1 MFGRKARRPPR
12 WDNTVPRHAD
22 LITMAKSNP
31 TTRART
37 NADRASKVAK
47 TDVADRL
54 GVDAPDLNEATPA
67 AHMTASVDHARYA
80 AVTDLSAVLRQ
91 IETAYGRNY
100 YGDNDAEYGFS
111 PPNLPSDEQ
120 ARIDRLRA
128 IYHDPRGPL
137 RPLLFGSDEIRERLA
152 AVRRACPAFTALV
165 DLVDR
170 CVALSQVT
178 DSPVS
183 IPPLLIAGPPG
194 IGKTHF
200 AKALAAALGVALHPL
215 QFSTMSDAQQMIA
228 GHPTSWRGARMGV
241 MTEALFEGDTAS
253 PVFLGDEIDKFV
265 THWSEQPYN
274 VLLNVLEPENS
285 RALYDE
291 YLRVPFDL
299 SSSIFVATANDV
311 ALLPPFIIDRLLV
324 FTVAPPTGEQLMAV
338 TQLICAAAVADLRN
352 AVLAPA
358 DDVLKR
364 LARANPRRI
373 ARIVR
378 LAFAYAAT
386 AGRDHIVI
394 ADVDAAEA
402 LAGGPAARTPIGFLT
417 PISGTACQK
426 REEKVH
432 DRHDDEQ
439 GRKRLRERE

>member
-1 MFGRKARRPPR
+1 M
-12 WDNTVPRHAD
+12 
-22 LITMAKSNP
+22 
-31 TTRART
+31 
-37 NADRASKVAK
+37 
-47 TDVADRL
+47 
-54 GVDAPDLNEATPA
+54 
-67 AHMTASVDHARYA
+67 
-80 AVTDLSAVLRQ
+80 LRQ
-91 IETAYGRNY
+91 IEIAYGRQY
-100 YGDNDAEYGFS
+100 FGDNDAEYGFS
-111 PPNLPSDEQ
+111 PPNLTSDEQ
-120 ARIDRLRA
+120 TRIDRLRA

-137 RPLLFGSDEIRERLA
+137 RPLLFGSDEIRSRLA
-152 AVRRACPAFTALV
+152 AVRRACPAFTMIV

-183 IPPLLIAGPPG
+183 IPPLLVAGPPG

-200 AKALAAALGVALHPL
+200 ANALAGALGVQMHPL
-215 QFSTMSDAQQMIA
+215 QFSTNGDAQQLVT

-253 PVFLGDEIDKFV
+253 PVFLGDEIEKFV

-285 RALYDE
+285 RTLVDE

-299 SSSIFVATANDV
+299 SHAIFIATANDV
-311 ALLPPFIIDRLLV
+311 SLLPPFIIDRLLV

-338 TQLICAAAVADLRN
+338 TRLICAAAVAELRN
-352 AVLAPA
+352 AFLAPDNDVLA
-358 DDVLKR
+358 R

-378 LAFAYAAT
+378 LAFAYAAA

-402 LAGGPAARTPIGFLT
+402 LAGGPAARTAIGFLT
-417 PISGTACQK
+417 PMPVAACEK

-432 DRHDDEQ
+432 DHRDHEE

>member
-1 MFGRKARRPPR
+1 M
-12 WDNTVPRHAD
+12 T
-22 LITMAKSNP
+22 KSNP
-31 TTRART
+31 TTRARI
-37 NADRASKVAK
+37 NADRASHVAE

-54 GVDAPDLNEATPA
+54 GFDAPDVNEANPA
-67 AHMTASVDHARYA
+67 ARLTSSDEPSRYA
-80 AVTDLSAVLRQ
+80 AVTDISAVLRQ

-111 PPNLPSDEQ
+111 PPNLTSDEQ
-120 ARIDRLRA
+120 TRIDRLRA

-137 RPLLFGSDEIRERLA
+137 RPLLFGSDAIRERLE
-152 AVRRACPAFTALV
+152 AVRRACPAFTAIV

-170 CVALSQVT
+170 CVALSQAT

-200 AKALAAALGVALHPL
+200 AKALAGALEVAMHPL
-215 QFSTMSDAQQMIA
+215 QFSTNGDAQQLIA

-241 MTEALFEGDTAS
+241 MTEALLEGNTAS
-253 PVFLGDEIDKFV
+253 PVFLGDELDKFV

-274 VLLNVLEPENS
+274 ILLNVLEPENS
-285 RALYDE
+285 RALVDE

-299 SSSIFVATANDV
+299 SHAIFIATANDV
-311 ALLPPFIIDRLLV
+311 SLLPPFIIDRLLIFLV
-324 FTVAPPTGEQLMAV
+324 VPPTGEQLMAV
-338 TQLICAAAVADLRN
+338 TRLICAAAVADLRN
-352 AVLAPA
+352 AFLAPDIDVLA
-358 DDVLKR
+358 R

-394 ADVDAAEA
+394 TDVDAAET
-402 LAGGPAARTPIGFLT
+402 LAGEGPGRAPIGFLA
-417 PISGTACQK
+417 PRPDAWRDQ
-426 REEKVH
+426 REGEVH
-432 DRHDDEQ
+432 DHRDDEQ

>member
-1 MFGRKARRPPR
+1 
-12 WDNTVPRHAD
+12 
-22 LITMAKSNP
+22 MAKSNP
-31 TTRART
+31 TARSRS
-37 NADRASKVAK
+37 NADRASKEAK

-54 GVDAPDLNEATPA
+54 GFDGPDLNEPTPA
-67 AHMTASVDHARYA
+67 ARMTASVDPARYA
-80 AVTDLSAVLRQ
+80 AITDLPAVLRQ
-91 IETAYGRNY
+91 IEIAYGRQY
-100 YGDNDAEYGFS
+100 FGDNDAEYGFS
-111 PPNLPSDEQ
+111 PPNLTSDEQ
-120 ARIDRLRA
+120 TRIDRLRS
-128 IYHDPRGPL
+128 IYHDPCGPL

-152 AVRRACPAFTALV
+152 TVRQACPAFTPII
-165 DLVDR
+165 DLIDR
-170 CVALSQVT
+170 CISLSQVT

-200 AKALAAALGVALHPL
+200 AKALAAALGVAMHPL
-215 QFSTMSDAQQMIA
+215 QFSTCGDAQQLIA

-241 MTEALFEGDTAS
+241 MTEALLKGDTAS
-253 PVFLGDEIDKFV
+253 PVFLGDELDKFL

-285 RALYDE
+285 RALHDE

-299 SSSIFVATANDV
+299 SHSIFIATANDI

-324 FTVAPPTGEQLMAV
+324 FTVAPPTGEPLMAV
-338 TQLICAAAVADLRN
+338 TRLICADAVAELRN
-352 AVLAPA
+352 VFLAPDNDVLAW
-358 DDVLKR
+358 

-394 ADVDAAEA
+394 ADVDAAES
-402 LAGGPAARTPIGFLT
+402 LAGGPAASTSIGFLT
-417 PISGTACQK
+417 PMPLTACEK
-426 REEKVH
+426 REEKVRDH
-432 DRHDDEQ
+432 RDDEQ